1 MVNLPI
7 LKTNNPEIPF
17 MSTMGRMILESA
29 CMIAKEIQAKAILLY
44 VELAADLPLFKDEE
58 PCYNMIMVTKGEIE
72 IPEKF
77 KKSGIILDVPN
88 VNLTR
93 VGQIKIAITKGIATG
108 LFKRGDKLVCLSG
121 VPKFGH
127 VDSMFVID
135 VGKEFEILTLENI
148 TDIADAVYPEVFGAI
163 LNIAL
168 ELAAQ
173 GREGRKVGTIFIIGD
188 HERVLPLSR
197 QMVINPFMGYREEDR
212 NILNP
217 ELTETIKEFSA
228 IDGAFVIKNNGVLI
242 TAGRYLSAALESK
255 DFPQGLGSRH
265 IAAAGITS
273 ITNAIA
279 IVLSESTGN
288 VTVFKNGKIFVRIEK
303 PIE

>member
-1 MVNLPI
+1 M
-7 LKTNNPEIPF
+7 
-17 MSTMGRMILESA
+17 LESA
-29 CMIAKEIQAKAILLY
+29 CKIAKEIQAKAIMLY
-44 VELAADLPLFKDEE
+44 AELAPELPLSQEE
-58 PCYNMIMVTKGEIE
+58 NPCYEVIMVTKGDGE
-72 IPEKF
+72 IPDKL
-77 KKSGIILDVPN
+77 KDTGVILNVPN

-108 LFKRGDKLVCLSG
+108 LFNKGDKLVCLSG
-121 VPKFGH
+121 IPKFGY
-127 VDSMFVID
+127 VDSMFIID

-148 TDIADAVYPEVFGAI
+148 TDITDGVYPEVFGAI
-163 LNIAL
+163 LNLAL

-173 GREGRKVGTIFIIGD
+173 GREGRKVGTIFILGD

-197 QMVINPFMGYREEDR
+197 QMIINPFMGYREEDR

-217 ELTETIKEFSA
+217 ELKETIKEFSA
-228 IDGAFVIKNNGVLI
+228 IDGAFIIKHNGVII

-265 IAAAGITS
+265 IAAAGITA
-273 ITNAIA
+273 ITHAIA